1 MSFKT
6 ISKWFVCL
14 LVFILLQNP
23 IFAQSGSMTDEQF
36 NEHLKSYINK
46 LLMRFGEQNIEKER
60 YLVQQIRMINEEI
73 KSRVGSVSSKRAQ
86 YFDKLKGSLVEI
98 QALKNRLPVSAGQ
111 LNSFIDDL
119 TTRIEST
126 IDKGVMDYKRQRIF
140 DDAIQL
146 LYLAEE
152 LIKLDPATNLSA
164 NPQIIEGLDNAN
176 KKMVST
182 FGPSGVSFA
191 TTATTSYTIFDVY
204 NEWQKTERIKYHL
217 RLTDI
222 ELLKKR
228 LINKSTVGDL
238 QRMFKRE
245 LEHAAQAF
253 NFRYFELAQLS
264 FAEILKNYSQ
274 IGELDDVLFYIGES
288 NYQLGRFNMAEE
300 QLEQLITE
308 YPSSEYAP
316 KTYKRLIEITSHFER
331 YGEALNHF
339 RQMQNIIST
348 SDGQYDESLLMTIN
362 ASLNGK
368 FYEDAVSLSYDI
380 SPKSPFYNYARFIR
394 AKALTGAQN
403 FEEAFTV
410 LKSVLETP
418 GLEPDFRFDILA
430 KMGYLQY
437 ELGNPQKS
445 ITYYDEIAGTYFNYD
460 RVLMGYGWAFY
471 KIEIDKLVSERNYDN
486 AKQYLELVANNFL
499 NSEYNLEARTLLGYI
514 NQLEFDTKG
523 AIDNFR
529 FAYNA
534 KEIKQHSDDLNEQQS
549 KLQDI
554 VKTANR
560 LEHQALESMNMDA
573 LNRAIIMREKVE
585 QPLFKLKY
593 ADLSPIGMAATNEVG
608 RLKSQLQELDRLK
621 QRAVEKNDDVLIDR
635 IEEMQLKI
643 YRAINAFPLQS
654 KSVLGVNYFDEH
666 PLARKESVVESENKK
681 IIQMRAESNTERKD
695 IIGTIAR
702 LNVQIQNAKSVRNYK
717 KMANLEISK
726 ERFVDLLKKLDYLDT
741 WVYSMK
747 MRQTNINL
755 NRWSDYGAF
764 GLANVNFAIRI
775 VQKEQIG
782 RMREQIQTINELL
795 MKRKQ
800 NVVHKIRQIQ
810 NEITLMTR
818 RVRRQERIR
827 EREELNRQFEESYF
841 DTHETE
847 SNEADDI
854 NNTNI
859 NTIPPSF
866 DEDESD
872 Q

>member
-486 AKQYLELVANNFL
+486 AKQYLELVVNNFL

-847 SNEADDI
+847 DI
-854 NNTNI
+854 NNINI

>member
-316 KTYKRLIEITSHFER
+316 KSYKRLIEITSHFER

-782 RMREQIQTINELL
+782 QMREQIQTINELL

-847 SNEADDI
+847 DI
-854 NNTNI
+854 NNINI